1 MDSKTRHVTNNS
13 KSRKHIL
20 SIALIETHAL
30 ACGRFASS
38 QSVLIINK
46 LVALSLLLLL
56 RVTNGATMRKRQ
68 KHKAEVTRKFLFRSS
83 KHVQ

>member
-46 LVALSLLLLL
+46 LVALSLLLL

>member
-46 LVALSLLLLL
+46 LVALSAAAAAACDEWSDDAKE
-56 RVTNGATMRKRQ
+56 TKT
-68 KHKAEVTRKFLFRSS
+68 
-83 KHVQ
+83 